1 MIFVHPLLIL
11 NLLMICHAIE
21 PIEPIDKI
29 YFDQMIKSSI
39 SNAAGDA
46 LVVDVFGI

>member
-1 MIFVHPLLIL
+1 
-11 NLLMICHAIE
+11 MICHA
-21 PIEPIDKI
+21 IEPIDKI